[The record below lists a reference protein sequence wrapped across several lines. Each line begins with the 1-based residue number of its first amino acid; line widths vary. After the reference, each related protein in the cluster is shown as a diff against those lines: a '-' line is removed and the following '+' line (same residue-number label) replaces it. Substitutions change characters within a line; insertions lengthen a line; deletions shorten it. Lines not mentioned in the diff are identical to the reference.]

1 MVMMLATRITMN
13 PGMRMSSRRGLF
25 EFVLAKPLAR
35 RAAVPHLVLTHLIPA
50 PTSEAG
56 RAVFDDD
63 VRTGGYAGRVTV
75 GEDLTTVVLG
85 DS

>member
-1 MVMMLATRITMN
+1 MIETICSYHADTVELGA
-13 PGMRMSSRRGLF
+13 
-25 EFVLAKPLAR
+25 LAR

-56 RAVFDDD
+56 RAAFDDD
-63 VRTGGYAGRVTV
+63 VRTGGHTGRVTV